1 MKKGIDISYHQG
13 KIDFE
18 KVKNDGIEFVILRI
32 GYRDKVDMKFFEYV
46 DEIKKV
52 GLPIF
57 GVYFFSYALNIDQVK
72 DEAKLCVETMK
83 KVGLGEDVFV
93 FYDFEYDTVKKA
105 KEKNIILTAKNCNT
119 HTKTFCQEI
128 VRLGHKPGIYTNID
142 YYKNWYNQDILD
154 KYPIWLADYKGEA
167 DYKCLIQQY
176 SNVGKVSGINGNVD
190 MNYYYEEEFKME
202 EKNNSENKIR
212 SRNEVVKLAKSWIG
226 KKESDGSF
234 KFIID
239 IYNSYKP
246 HPRGY
251 KMTYTASWCATF
263 WSALA
268 IELGYTDIIPIECS
282 CGELIKKA
290 KEMGIWVED
299 DGYTACFGDAILYD
313 WDDDGIG
320 DNTGWPDHIGIIEK
334 ISNGVNS
341 GKTYT
346 VIEGNKNDAVG
357 RRTVKVD
364 GKFIRGFITPR
375 YDDVDESYVVRTET
389 SKKIKWVVTAHSL
402 NVREKATK
410 DSRSIGIVKKGTELT
425 EWNSTVENGK
435 RWIEVM
441 IPGSNKLGWCSEGS
455 NGEVYLKRI

>member
-13 KIDFE
+13 KIDFK
-18 KVKNDGIEFVILRI
+18 KVKNDGIEFVILRV
-32 GYRDKVDMKFFEYV
+32 GYRDKVDSKFFEYI
-46 DEIKKV
+46 DGAKNAGIQI
-52 GLPIF
+52 L

-72 DEAKLCVETMK
+72 DEVKLCIDTMK
-83 KVGLGEDVFV
+83 KVGLGKDVFV
-93 FYDFEYDTVKKA
+93 AYDFEYDTVEKA
-105 KEKNIILTAKNCNT
+105 KQKKIILTKYNCNL
-119 HTKTFCQEI
+119 HTKTFCEEVKRMGYI
-128 VRLGHKPGIYTNID
+128 PIIYTNID
-142 YYKNWYNQDILD
+142 YYKNWYDQDLLN
-154 KYPIWLADYKGEA
+154 KYPIWLADYKGEP

-176 SNVGKVSGINGNVD
+176 SNVGKVSGINTNVD
-190 MNYYYEEEFKME
+190 MNYYYGEEFKME
-202 EKNNSENKIR
+202 EKNNSENKKR
-212 SRNEVVKLAKSWIG
+212 SRTEVVKLAKSWIG

-268 IELGYTDIIPIECS
+268 IKLDYTDIIPIECS

-290 KEMGIWVED
+290 QKIGIWKESD
-299 DGYTACFGDAILYD
+299 SYEALPGDAILYD
-313 WDDDGIG
+313 WDDDGKG
-320 DNTGWPDHIGIIEK
+320 DNTGWPDHIGVIEK
-334 ISNGVNS
+334 VSNGEF
-341 GKTYT
+341 T
-346 VIEGNKNDAVG
+346 VIEGNKNNSVE
-357 RRTVKVD
+357 RRIIKVN
-364 GKFIRGFITPR
+364 GKFIRGFITPK

-389 SKKIKWVVTAHSL
+389 SEKIKWVVTAHSL

-425 EWNSTVENGK
+425 EWNSTVKNGK